1 MVICG
6 SKHDSE
12 ESRKLLRS
20 MEKINEQKH
29 GTAFQ
34 HVRENIEDLN
44 GKVGA
49 RDTDIIFLKGLMES
63 PVVSSLVKVQDQL
76 EDSSESVQPV
86 SIGNSKLLKEVRK
99 ICCGVSS
106 KESQELVKILN
117 DPHLEAMIE
126 AHDIVASKRY
136 ESPEPS
142 PLAPVFTAPVI
153 QSNGPTAE
161 AIRMVGIRKTDEEP
175 LGITVRNEEH
185 GLVIARIL
193 AGGIIDR
200 QGLLNVGD
208 TILEVNGV
216 EVHSPLELQQQ
227 LQRSMGSVTFKIRP
241 SNTDIITPAQ
251 TFVKAL
257 YAYDPSKDSLL
268 PCKDIGL
275 AFKQGDILQILN
287 QDDPNWWQA
296 RRLDSL
302 GHAGLIPSQEL
313 EERRRAFVR
322 PEYDHATKSTM
333 CGTKITKKKRK
344 TMYQSRAN
352 AEFDKAELLL
362 YEEVARMPPF
372 ERKTL
377 VLLGAQG
384 VGRRSMKN
392 RLIKEDPAKFGTPV
406 AHTSRPI
413 RESEQDGKNYFF
425 VTREAMEADIAENK
439 YLEYGEHNGH
449 LYGTKLESVRAIIR
463 AGKMCILDCNP
474 QALKI
479 LKTSE
484 FMPYV
489 VFIAAPPIDQLKH
502 MHEFGRHHNYSS
514 KNLTFD
520 RAMGRHGSRR
530 ARTLE
535 SLASLYEEEDLRNTV
550 EESARLQRAFEKYF
564 DLVLLNTNFDK
575 TYEQLKEAIESLSTE
590 PQWVPISWVY

>member
-1 MVICG
+1 M
-6 SKHDSE
+6 
-12 ESRKLLRS
+12 RKMPIADENSGLA
-20 MEKINEQKH
+20 
-29 GTAFQ
+29 AFQ

-44 GKVGA
+44 GRVGA

-76 EDSSESVQPV
+76 EDSCESVQPV
-86 SIGNSKLLKEVRK
+86 SVGNYKLLKDVK
-99 ICCGVSS
+99 KVCCNLTG
-106 KESQELVKILN
+106 KDSQELIKLLDN
-117 DPHLEAMIE
+117 PHFEAMIE

-136 ESPEPS
+136 DSPESSPVISTS
-142 PLAPVFTAPVI
+142 PLLRVN
-153 QSNGPTAE
+153 NGPATE
-161 AIRMVGIRKTDEEP
+161 AVRMVGIRKTDEEP
-175 LGITVRNEEH
+175 LGITVRKEEDN
-185 GLVIARIL
+185 LVIARIL

-208 TILEVNGV
+208 TILEVNSV
-216 EVHSPLELQQQ
+216 EVHTPMDLQQQ
-227 LQRSMGSVTFKIRP
+227 LQKSLGSVTFKIRP
-241 SNTDIITPAQ
+241 SNTDLIAPAQ

-268 PCKDIGL
+268 PCKEIGL
-275 AFKQGDILQILN
+275 SFKQGDVLQVLS

-296 RRLDSL
+296 RRLDAM
-302 GHAGLIPSQEL
+302 GPAGLIPSQEL
-313 EERRRAFVR
+313 EERRHAFVR

-344 TMYQSRAN
+344 VLYQSRAN

-377 VLLGAQG
+377 ILLGAQS
-384 VGRRSMKN
+384 VGRRTMKN
-392 RLIKEDPAKFGTPV
+392 RLIKEDPDKFASPV

-413 RESEQDGKNYFF
+413 RETEQDGKNYFF

-463 AGKMCILDCNP
+463 SGKMCILDCNP

-489 VFIAAPPIDQLKH
+489 VFIAAPAVDQLKN
-502 MHEFGRHHNYSS
+502 MHEFARPHNYSS
-514 KNLTFD
+514 RNLTFD

-530 ARTLE
+530 ARTME

-550 EESARLQRAFEKYF
+550 EESARLQRAFDKYF
-564 DLVLLNTNFDK
+564 DLVLMNTNFEK
-575 TYEQLKEAIESLSTE
+575 TYEQLKDAIDALSSE

>member
-1 MVICG
+1 M
-6 SKHDSE
+6 
-12 ESRKLLRS
+12 
-20 MEKINEQKH
+20 
-29 GTAFQ
+29 
-34 HVRENIEDLN
+34 
-44 GKVGA
+44 
-49 RDTDIIFLKGLMES
+49 
-63 PVVSSLVKVQDQL
+63 
-76 EDSSESVQPV
+76 
-86 SIGNSKLLKEVRK
+86 SKLCDRNWV
-99 ICCGVSS
+99 
-106 KESQELVKILN
+106 
-117 DPHLEAMIE
+117 AMIE

-136 ESPEPS
+136 DSPETTPLIPVTPS
-142 PLAPVFTAPVI
+142 L
-153 QSNGPTAE
+153 QYNGPTHTTE

-175 LGITVRNEEH
+175 LGITVRNEDDC
-185 GLVIARIL
+185 LVIARIL
-193 AGGIIDR
+193 AGGIVDR

-208 TILEVNGV
+208 IIIEVNGI
-216 EVHSPLELQQQ
+216 EVHSPLELQHQ
-227 LQRSMGSVTFKIRP
+227 LQRSMESVTFKIRP
-241 SNTDIITPAQ
+241 SNTDIIAPTQ
-251 TFVKAL
+251 TYVKAL

-275 AFKQGDILQILN
+275 SFKQGDILQILN

-296 RRLDSL
+296 RRLDAM

-377 VLLGAQG
+377 ILLGAQG
-384 VGRRSMKN
+384 VGRRTMKN
-392 RLIKEDPAKFGTPV
+392 RLIKDDSEKFGTPI
-406 AHTSRPI
+406 AHTSRPM
-413 RESEQDGKNYFF
+413 RDTEQDGKNYFF
-425 VTREAMEADIAENK
+425 VTKEAMEADIAENK

-474 QALKI
+474 QTASFTTNFILSKFLVKALKI

-489 VFIAAPPIDQLKH
+489 VFIAAPPIDQLKT
-502 MHEFGRHHNYSS
+502 MHEFGRHHNYSTFVECENNAS
-514 KNLTFD
+514 CCSSFVCLFQFD

-530 ARTLE
+530 ARTME
-535 SLASLYEEEDLRNTV
+535 SLASLYEEEDLRGTV
-550 EESARLQRAFEKYF
+550 EESARLQRAFDKYF

-575 TYEQLKEAIESLSTE
+575 TYEQLKEAIDALSTE

>member
-6 SKHDSE
+6 SKHDGE
-12 ESRKLLRS
+12 DSRKLLRS
-20 MEKINEQKH
+20 MENVNEQKH

-34 HVRENIEDLN
+34 HVRDNIEDLN
-44 GKVGA
+44 GRVGA
-49 RDTDIIFLKGLMES
+49 RNTDIIFLKGLMES
-63 PVVSSLVKVQDQL
+63 PVVCSLVKVQDQL
-76 EDSSESVQPV
+76 EENCQSSVPV
-86 SIGNSKLLKEVRK
+86 GIGTKLLKEVRK
-99 ICCGVSS
+99 LCYSTKS
-106 KESQELVKILN
+106 KESVELAKLLD
-117 DPHLEAMIE
+117 DPHIEAMVE
-126 AHDIVASKRY
+126 AHDIVAGKKYDSPRQR
-136 ESPEPS
+136 ESS
-142 PLAPVFTAPVI
+142 PQVASAPLI
-153 QSNGPTAE
+153 QNNGPTTE

-175 LGITVRNEEH
+175 LGITVRNDD
-185 GLVIARIL
+185 GRLVIARIL

-200 QGLLNVGD
+200 QGLLAVGD
-208 TILEVNGV
+208 TILEINGV
-216 EVHSPLELQQQ
+216 ELHFPAELQQQ
-227 LQRSMGSVTFKIRP
+227 LSKSSGSVTFKIRP
-241 SNTDIITPAQ
+241 SNSDTISPAQ
-251 TFVKAL
+251 TYVKAL

-296 RRLDSL
+296 RRLDTL

-322 PEYDHATKSTM
+322 PQYDHATKSTM

-362 YEEVARMPPF
+362 YEECAKMPPF

-384 VGRRSMKN
+384 VGRRTMKN
-392 RLIKEDPAKFGTPV
+392 KLIKDDPSRFGTPV

-413 RESEQDGKNYFF
+413 RENEEDGKHYYF
-425 VTREAMEADIAENK
+425 VTREAMEVDIAENK
-439 YLEYGEHNGH
+439 YLEFGELNGH

-463 AGKMCILDCNP
+463 SGKMCILDCNP
-474 QALKI
+474 QVLKY

-489 VFIAAPPIDQLKH
+489 VFIAAPPVDQLRH
-502 MHEFGRHHNYSS
+502 MHIDSGRSQNCSS
-514 KNLTFD
+514 RNLT
-520 RAMGRHGSRR
+520 
-530 ARTLE
+530 
-535 SLASLYEEEDLRNTV
+535 
-550 EESARLQRAFEKYF
+550 
-564 DLVLLNTNFDK
+564 K
-575 TYEQLKEAIESLSTE
+575 TYALHHYLDVFLGRWANVFFLVASAESCGLIVLWAGMDQDVQELWKVWLHYMRKKIFEVQLKK
-590 PQWVPISWVY
+590 VPGCSVHMKDTLI

>member
-1 MVICG
+1 
-6 SKHDSE
+6 
-12 ESRKLLRS
+12 
-20 MEKINEQKH
+20 
-29 GTAFQ
+29 
-34 HVRENIEDLN
+34 
-44 GKVGA
+44 
-49 RDTDIIFLKGLMES
+49 MES

-76 EDSSESVQPV
+76 EDSCESFQPV
-86 SIGNSKLLKEVRK
+86 GVGNYKLLKEVAKLCRNASNK
-99 ICCGVSS
+99 DS
-106 KESQELVKILN
+106 EELAKLLSN
-117 DPHLEAMIE
+117 PYFEAMIE

-136 ESPEPS
+136 DSPESP
-142 PLAPVFTAPVI
+142 PLPVTPVL
-153 QSNGPTAE
+153 QYNGPTTE

-175 LGITVRNEEH
+175 LGITVRNEDDC
-185 GLVIARIL
+185 LVIARIL

-208 TILEVNGV
+208 IILEVNGA
-216 EVHSPLELQQQ
+216 EVHTPAELQQQ
-227 LQRSMGSVTFKIRP
+227 LQKSMGSVTFKIRP
-241 SNTDIITPAQ
+241 SNSDIISPTQ
-251 TFVKAL
+251 TYVKAL

-275 AFKQGDILQILN
+275 SFKQGDILQILN

-296 RRLDSL
+296 RRLDAM

-322 PEYDHATKSTM
+322 PEFDHATKSTM
-333 CGTKITKKKRK
+333 CGTKIIKKKRK

-377 VLLGAQG
+377 ILLGAQG
-384 VGRRSMKN
+384 VGRRTMKN
-392 RLIKEDPAKFGTPV
+392 RLIKEDPNKFGTPIP
-406 AHTSRPI
+406 HTSRPM
-413 RESEQDGKNYFF
+413 RDTETDGKNYFF
-425 VTREAMEADIAENK
+425 VTKEAMEADIAENK

-489 VFIAAPPIDQLKH
+489 VFIAAPPIDQLKN

-530 ARTLE
+530 ARTME

-550 EESARLQRAFEKYF
+550 EESARLQRAFDKYF

-575 TYEQLKEAIESLSTE
+575 TYEQVKEAIDALSTE

>member
-1 MVICG
+1 MPIANA
-6 SKHDSE
+6 DSA
-12 ESRKLLRS
+12 LA
-20 MEKINEQKH
+20 
-29 GTAFQ
+29 AFQ

-44 GKVGA
+44 GRVGA

-76 EDSSESVQPV
+76 EDSCESHQP
-86 SIGNSKLLKEVRK
+86 IGVGNFKLLKDVRK
-99 ICCGVSS
+99 ICSHHSS
-106 KESQELVKILN
+106 NKDSRELAKLLE

-126 AHDIVASKRY
+126 AHDIVASKQY
-136 ESPEPS
+136 DSSPES
-142 PLAPVFTAPVI
+142 SPVI
-153 QSNGPTAE
+153 SASPVHNFHGATSE
-161 AIRMVGIRKTDEEP
+161 SIRMVGIRKTDEEP
-175 LGITVRNEEH
+175 LGITVRNDEDN
-185 GLVIARIL
+185 LVIARIL

-208 TILEVNGV
+208 TIMEVNGV
-216 EVHSPLELQQQ
+216 EVHTPIELQQQ
-227 LQRSMGSVTFKIRP
+227 LVKCTGSVTFKISP
-241 SNTDIITPAQ
+241 CNSDLIAPAQ
-251 TFVKAL
+251 TYVKAL
-257 YAYDPSKDSLL
+257 YAYDPSRDSLL
-268 PCKDIGL
+268 PCKDIGIC
-275 AFKQGDILQILN
+275 FKQGDVLQILN

-296 RRLDSL
+296 RRLDSM

-322 PEYDHATKSTM
+322 PEFDHATKSTM
-333 CGTKITKKKRK
+333 CGTKLTKKKRK

-377 VLLGAQG
+377 ILLGAQG
-384 VGRRSMKN
+384 VGRRTMKN
-392 RLIKEDPAKFGTPV
+392 RLIKDDPQKFGTPI

-413 RESEQDGKNYFF
+413 RETEQDGKNYFF

-449 LYGTKLESVRAIIR
+449 LYGTKLESVRAILR

-474 QALKI
+474 QGLKI

-489 VFIAAPPIDQLKH
+489 VFLAAPPIDQLKN
-502 MHEFGRHHNYSS
+502 MHEFGKHHNYSS

-530 ARTLE
+530 ARTME

-564 DLVLLNTNFDK
+564 DLVLLNANFDK
-575 TYEQLKEAIESLSTE
+575 TYEQLKDAIDALSTE
-590 PQWVPISWVY
+590 SQWVPISWVY

>member
-6 SKHDSE
+6 SKHDDDGRE
-12 ESRKLLRS
+12 LLRS
-20 MEKINEQKH
+20 MEKINEQKQ

-44 GKVGA
+44 GRVGA

-76 EDSSESVQPV
+76 EDSCELFQPV
-86 SIGNSKLLKEVRK
+86 GVGNCKLLKDVLKLCRHASNK
-99 ICCGVSS
+99 DSD
-106 KESQELVKILN
+106 ELAKLLSN
-117 DPHLEAMIE
+117 PYLEAMIE

-136 ESPEPS
+136 DSPETTPLIPVTPS
-142 PLAPVFTAPVI
+142 L
-153 QSNGPTAE
+153 QYNGPTSE

-175 LGITVRNEEH
+175 LGITVRNEDDC
-185 GLVIARIL
+185 LVIARIL
-193 AGGIIDR
+193 AGGIVDR

-208 TILEVNGV
+208 IIIEVNGV
-216 EVHSPLELQQQ
+216 EVHSPLELQHQ
-227 LQRSMGSVTFKIRP
+227 LQRSMESVTFKIRP
-241 SNTDIITPAQ
+241 SNTDIIAPAQ
-251 TFVKAL
+251 TYVKAL

-275 AFKQGDILQILN
+275 SFKQGDILQILN

-296 RRLDSL
+296 RRLDAM

-377 VLLGAQG
+377 ILLGAQG
-384 VGRRSMKN
+384 VGRRTMKN
-392 RLIKEDPAKFGTPV
+392 RLIKDDSEKFGTPI
-406 AHTSRPI
+406 AHTSRPM
-413 RESEQDGKNYFF
+413 RDTEQDGKNYFF
-425 VTREAMEADIAENK
+425 VTKEAMEADIAENK

-489 VFIAAPPIDQLKH
+489 VFIAAPPIDQLKT

-530 ARTLE
+530 ARTME
-535 SLASLYEEEDLRNTV
+535 SLASLYEEEDLKGTV
-550 EESARLQRAFEKYF
+550 EESARLQRAFDKYF

-575 TYEQLKEAIESLSTE
+575 TYEQLKEAIDALSTE

>member
-6 SKHDSE
+6 SKHDE
-12 ESRKLLRS
+12 DGRELLRS
-20 MEKINEQKH
+20 MEKINEQKQ

-44 GKVGA
+44 GRVGA

-76 EDSSESVQPV
+76 EDSCESFQPV
-86 SIGNSKLLKEVRK
+86 GVGNYKLLKEVAKLCRNASNK
-99 ICCGVSS
+99 DSD
-106 KESQELVKILN
+106 ELAKLLSN
-117 DPHLEAMIE
+117 PYFEAMIE

-136 ESPEPS
+136 DSPESP
-142 PLAPVFTAPVI
+142 PLPVTPVL
-153 QSNGPTAE
+153 QYNGPTTE

-175 LGITVRNEEH
+175 LGITVRNEDDC
-185 GLVIARIL
+185 LVIARIL

-208 TILEVNGV
+208 IILEVNGA
-216 EVHSPLELQQQ
+216 EVHTPAELQQQ
-227 LQRSMGSVTFKIRP
+227 LQKSMGSVTFKIRP
-241 SNTDIITPAQ
+241 SNTDIISPTQ
-251 TFVKAL
+251 TYVKAL

-275 AFKQGDILQILN
+275 SFKQGDILQILN

-296 RRLDSL
+296 RRLDAM

-322 PEYDHATKSTM
+322 PEFDHATKSTM
-333 CGTKITKKKRK
+333 CGTKIIKKKRK

-384 VGRRSMKN
+384 VGRRTMKN
-392 RLIKEDPAKFGTPV
+392 RLIKEDPSKFGTPIP
-406 AHTSRPI
+406 HTSRPI
-413 RESEQDGKNYFF
+413 RDTETDGKNYFF
-425 VTREAMEADIAENK
+425 VTKEAMEADIAENK

-489 VFIAAPPIDQLKH
+489 VFIAAPPIDQLKN

-530 ARTLE
+530 ARTME

-550 EESARLQRAFEKYF
+550 EESARLQRAFDKYF

-575 TYEQLKEAIESLSTE
+575 TYEQVKEAIDALSTE